1 MTSSVGGSET
11 YSSAPSG
18 KSTPTLG
25 SKAPPEAV
33 VPPKFEEEED
43 DLDAAVSGGTTC
55 RHNGCGVVYESDDRH
70 RKEGGEASEC
80 TYHPK
85 PVSTW
90 PSHKLPARPRSF
102 HCLRRHFLSANPPSK
117 AYFP

>member
-18 KSTPTLG
+18 TSTPTLG
-25 SKAPPEAV
+25 SKAPLEAL

-43 DLDAAVSGGTTC
+43 DLEVAVPEGTKC
-55 RHNGCGVVYESDDRH
+55 RHNGCSVVYESDDLH
-70 RKEGGEASEC
+70 RKEGEEASDC

-85 PVSTW
+85 PVSTQPLLKLATRRIIPMSPTS
-90 PSHKLPARPRSF
+90 PSIR
-102 HCLRRHFLSANPPSK
+102 
-117 AYFP
+117 

>member
-18 KSTPTLG
+18 TSTPTLG

-43 DLDAAVSGGTTC
+43 DLEVAVPTGTTC
-55 RHNGCGVVYESDDRH
+55 RHNGCSIVYESDDRH
-70 RKEGGEASEC
+70 RKEGGAASEC

-85 PVSTW
+85 PVSTRLLLSS
-90 PSHKLPARPRSF
+90 PPVRDHSTVCEVTV
-102 HCLRRHFLSANPPSK
+102 CLLTGP
-117 AYFP
+117 

>member
-18 KSTPTLG
+18 TGTPTLG

-43 DLDAAVSGGTTC
+43 DLEAVVHAGSKC
-55 RHNGCGVVYESDDRH
+55 RHNGCSVVYESDELH
-70 RKEGGEASEC
+70 RKEGGKAS
-80 TYHPK
+80 
-85 PVSTW
+85 
-90 PSHKLPARPRSF
+90 
-102 HCLRRHFLSANPPSK
+102 
-117 AYFP
+117 

>member
-1 MTSSVGGSET
+1 MAFSVGGSET

-18 KSTPTLG
+18 TSTPTLG

-43 DLDAAVSGGTTC
+43 DLEAAVPAGSKC
-55 RHNGCGVVYESDDRH
+55 RHNGCVVVFESDELH
-70 RKEGGEASEC
+70 RKEGGETSEC

-85 PVSTW
+85 PVSTR
-90 PSHKLPARPRSF
+90 PPLKL
-102 HCLRRHFLSANPPSK
+102 
-117 AYFP
+117 